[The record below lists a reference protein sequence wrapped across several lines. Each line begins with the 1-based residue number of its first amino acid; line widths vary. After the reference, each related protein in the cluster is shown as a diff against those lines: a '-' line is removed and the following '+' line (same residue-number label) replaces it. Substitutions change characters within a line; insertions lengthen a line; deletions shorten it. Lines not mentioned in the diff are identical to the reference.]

1 MTNIIR
7 IEDSRDPRLA
17 VYRQMRA
24 NPVDVSGS
32 GCFVVEGRWCV
43 QRLAQSQH
51 EILSLLVE
59 RGREAVASEC
69 VQGQTPIYSL
79 PGDQVRELVGFD
91 FHRGMIACGARPAI
105 QAFDQL
111 RLGTG
116 RPNLALAVLGVDQ
129 TENLGSMMRSAA
141 ALGVRDVLI
150 GPRTA
155 DPFARR
161 TVRVSMAAVL
171 HQTLYSLDDPA
182 DQLKLLVE
190 EQGYRTVVTTLGH
203 AVPLNQ
209 FVPDDRPMILVVGN
223 EAEGVSAEVE
233 RAATDRVTIPMKL
246 GTDSLNVAVATAIFL
261 YQLASGVRN

>member
-1 MTNIIR
+1 MANIIR
-7 IEDSRDPRLA
+7 VEDSRDPRLA

-24 NPVDVSGS
+24 NPADLSNA

-43 QRLAQSQH
+43 QRLAESQH

-59 RGREAVASEC
+59 RGREAVASHC
-69 VQGQTPIYSL
+69 VDEQTPIYSL
-79 PGDQVRELVGFD
+79 PGDQVRDLVGFD
-91 FHRGMIACGARPAI
+91 FHRGMIACGARPTL
-105 QAFDQL
+105 QAFDRL
-111 RLGTG
+111 RLGADQ
-116 RPNLALAVLGVDQ
+116 PNIALAVLGVDQ

-171 HQTLYSLDDPA
+171 HQQLYSLDDPA
-182 DQLKLLVE
+182 EQLQSLAKDK
-190 EQGYRTVVTTLGH
+190 GYRTVVTTLGN
-203 AVPLNQ
+203 AVSLDQ
-209 FVPDDRPMILVVGN
+209 FVHDDRPLVLIVGN
-223 EAEGVSAEVE
+223 EADGVSAEIE
-233 RAATDRVTIPMKL
+233 RIATDRVTIPMKL

-261 YQLASGVRN
+261 YQLASGMKN